1 MPNLWSLYW
10 TRHVYDIKVGI
21 RVKNR
26 LEWYNDEEKNPAKG
40 KQNAF
45 PETDNALST
54 VKVVEFIYM

>member
-10 TRHVYDIKVGI
+10 TRHVYDIIVGI
-21 RVKNR
+21 RVKNG
-26 LEWYNDEEKNPAKG
+26 LEWYNEEKNPAKG

-54 VKVVEFIYM
+54 VKVVEFIFM